1 MNIHTTQNLI
11 SKVRKQSTDNV
22 TIPEIRLN
30 YSEQMR
36 KQNLL
41 EQPDSFEGK
50 VSFGKKSVNSQNAKK
65 VVSKIKKAVGDIPK
79 ESKYMK
85 EKGDSINDR
94 PFFNAFL
101 RFAHDKETLT
111 TASIAAVACTGRAGV
126 IGILPAKDE
135 DTKINNK
142 YAMSHS
148 LASGIIGFIVAFVL
162 TAPFQS
168 SAKYVMEHI
177 KKNLKVETLTRL
189 YPQLDVNTIGT
200 DGARKAID
208 AWKNLDGRKFSGEIN
223 VCSML
228 PKFKLLGDSSEQTF
242 KNVLKVDA
250 DWASQKGKSFN
261 DVILKDGSK
270 LYDKIDMSRLGLVVK
285 EGEGTEAQ
293 ILFKDMDKSYLENLV
308 KDSKDNNWGKL
319 DIKSVYNDKGE
330 VIDFREWKNIDG
342 KQWKLDLDETFVASP
357 YEIKDS
363 YRPRISGEKRFDK
376 KEGVYKFRT
385 FQDNG
390 VEDKLGT
397 KISDAMLRAEE
408 NNEVLLKALTWGP
421 DLLFRIPI
429 ATATVALIP
438 WILKNCLGLEKVKKT
453 SDKESKTITQK
464 ETSKE
469 NNKTQNNEVV
479 FKGKGGDKPNWI
491 IRKLAEWYGKP
502 LLESPTAAK
511 ISSYLTKLPG
521 RTTQHMSVVGSALTS
536 GMYVHQTLHKKDL
549 DPDKR
554 RTLAVNQT
562 LGFIVPTIAAYT
574 VNSLINNSVK
584 KKEYKFTGRQQRNID
599 IAKMEG
605 RLEDAK
611 KMAKELGNKKK
622 GVRIL
627 ADLMTFTLIYRFAV
641 PVIITPIA
649 NKIGDKINA
658 KKAEEKRLAQE
669 QQNQK
674 AEEIKMPEQKELKK
688 AV

>member
-22 TIPEIRLN
+22 TIPEIRSN
-30 YSEQMR
+30 YLAKSRM
-36 KQNLL
+36 QNLYD
-41 EQPDSFEGK
+41 QPDSFKGN
-50 VSFGKKSVNSQNAKK
+50 VSFGKKSVNAKDAKK
-65 VVSKIKKAVGDIPK
+65 VVNNLKKAVGEIPK
-79 ESKYMK
+79 ESKYTR
-85 EKGDSINDR
+85 EKGDSIYDR
-94 PFFNAFL
+94 PFINGFL
-101 RFAHDKETLT
+101 KFVHGNETLT
-111 TASIAAVACTGRAGV
+111 TASIAAVACTARAGT

-135 DTKINNK
+135 NTRTNNK

-148 LASGIIGFIVAFVL
+148 LASGIIGFITAFVL
-162 TAPFQS
+162 TKPFQNSASFVMS
-168 SAKYVMEHI
+168 SI
-177 KKNLKVETLTRL
+177 RKNLKAETLKRL
-189 YPQLDVNTIGT
+189 HPQLNIKSIGS
-200 DGARKAID
+200 DDARKAMD
-208 AWKNLDGRKFSGEIN
+208 EWKNMDSRKFSDQIKN
-223 VCSML
+223 CAML
-228 PKFKLLGDSSEQTF
+228 PQFKLLGESSEQTF
-242 KNVLKVDA
+242 KNILKVDA

-261 DVILKDGSK
+261 DVVLKDGSK
-270 LYDKIDMSRLGLVVK
+270 LYDKVDMSRLGLVVK
-285 EGEGTEAQ
+285 EDGFDAEQ
-293 ILFKDMDKSYLENLV
+293 ILFKDLDKSYLENLV
-308 KDSKDNNWGKL
+308 KDSKNNNWGKL
-319 DIKSVYNDKGE
+319 DIKSVYKDGE
-330 VIDFREWKNIDG
+330 VVDFRQWKDVDG
-342 KQWKLDLDETFVASP
+342 KQWKLDLDETYVASP

-363 YRPRISGEKRFDK
+363 YRPRITGEKRFDK

-390 VEDKLGT
+390 VDDKLGT
-397 KISDAMLRAEE
+397 KISDDMIKAEDD
-408 NNEVLLKALTWGP
+408 NEVLFKALAWGP

-438 WILKNCLGLEKVKKT
+438 WILKNCLGLEKTKKIEPKQQESIKENKIADN
-453 SDKESKTITQK
+453 SDK
-464 ETSKE
+464 
-469 NNKTQNNEVV
+469 QNEKQVA

-491 IRKLAEWYGKP
+491 VRKLAEWYGKP
-502 LLESPTAAK
+502 LLESPSVAK
-511 ISSYLTKLPG
+511 VTSYLTKLPG
-521 RTTQHMSVVGSALTS
+521 RTTQHMSVLGSALTS
-536 GMYVHQTLHKKDL
+536 GMYVHQTLNKDEL

-554 RTLAVNQT
+554 RTLAINQT
-562 LGFIVPTIAAYT
+562 LGFIVPTIAAYS
-574 VNSLINNSVK
+574 VNSLINSSVK

-627 ADLMTFTLIYRFAV
+627 ADLMTFTLIYRYAV